1 MNVRIIRHNQMV
13 AFSTNYKKVR
23 IEFND
28 GTHIIGYINLHSK
41 HMTIRD
47 QEESNELLAKEDLT
61 YKFNRTSDYLKS
73 CNPNEGMI
81 TVFDAIFNGNDL
93 DVCFVFLRSV
103 KFITEEK
110 EVVIKQ
116 EEELQPQ
123 KEEQPENRTGSFLR
137 DRIKRE

>member
-1 MNVRIIRHNQMV
+1 MSI
-13 AFSTNYKKVR
+13 S
-23 IEFND
+23 
-28 GTHIIGYINLHSK
+28 
-41 HMTIRD
+41 D

-81 TVFDAIFNGNDL
+81 TVFDAKFNSKDL
-93 DVCFVFLRSV
+93 NVCFVFLNSV

-123 KEEQPENRTGSFLR
+123 KEEQPENKTGSFLR
-137 DRIKRE
+137 DRIKRELINGLVKILVVFLICPQMQAVQ

>member
-1 MNVRIIRHNQMV
+1 MV
-13 AFSTNYKKVR
+13 SFSTNYKKVR

-28 GTHIIGYINLHSK
+28 GSHIIGYINLHSK
-41 HMTIRD
+41 HMSISD
-47 QEESNELLAKEDLT
+47 QDESNELLAKEDLT

-93 DVCFVFLRSV
+93 DVCFVFLHSV

-110 EVVIKQ
+110 EVIIKT
-116 EEELQPQ
+116 EEELEPQ
-123 KEEQPENRTGSFLR
+123 EEDHLENRTGSFLW
-137 DRIKRE
+137 DRIKRN